1 MRRPIA
7 PPTVDPTM
15 LKIEALAYIVV
26 ESADPARWQ
35 TFAEQ
40 MLGMQAVAQGSGL
53 FLKMDERDF
62 RISVVKGESD
72 RYLASGWQLPDR
84 TAFDATVA
92 ALQGAGVAVTAGA
105 SALAASRKVEAIA
118 TFTDPA
124 GNRHELV
131 CGYTGGQYAFV
142 SPIGVQGFK
151 RSDEHT
157 SELQLQMCNT

>member
-1 MRRPIA
+1 MLESVLFNA
-7 PPTVDPTM
+7 FAAADTVSTP
-15 LKIEALAYIVV
+15 L
-26 ESADPARWQ
+26 
-35 TFAEQ
+35 
-40 MLGMQAVAQGSGL
+40 
-53 FLKMDERDF
+53 
-62 RISVVKGESD
+62 SVVKGESD

-118 TFTDPA
+118 TFADPA

-131 CGYTGGQYAFV
+131 CGYTGGKSAFV

-151 RSDEHT
+151 TGAQEIGRAHV
-157 SELQLQMCNT
+157 

>member
-1 MRRPIA
+1 
-7 PPTVDPTM
+7 M

-118 TFTDPA
+118 TFADPRSEERRVGKECVSTCRSRCA
-124 GNRHELV
+124 
-131 CGYTGGQYAFV
+131 QYILTNKHI
-142 SPIGVQGFK
+142 S
-151 RSDEHT
+151 
-157 SELQLQMCNT
+157 NTFL

>member
-84 TAFDATVA
+84 TAFYATLP
-92 ALQGAGVAVTAGA
+92 ALPGPRFALTRRPSAPSA
-105 SALAASRKVEAIA
+105 SPKSK
-118 TFTDPA
+118 THP
-124 GNRHELV
+124 
-131 CGYTGGQYAFV
+131 
-142 SPIGVQGFK
+142 
-151 RSDEHT
+151 
-157 SELQLQMCNT
+157 

>member
-53 FLKMDERDF
+53 FLQMDERDF

-72 RYLASGWQLPDR
+72 RYLASGWLLHDR
-84 TAFDATVA
+84 PAFDATV
-92 ALQGAGVAVTAGA
+92 GIGRA
-105 SALAASRKVEAIA
+105 SCRAS
-118 TFTDPA
+118 
-124 GNRHELV
+124 
-131 CGYTGGQYAFV
+131 
-142 SPIGVQGFK
+142 GVQDWEYQAGGVK
-151 RSDEHT
+151 LKEK
-157 SELQLQMCNT
+157 